1 MKNCMI
7 CIGLLVLLT
16 SCHTQK
22 PLDPPAKVPED
33 TTISTIPKDKPISAP
48 PEKQPIPGMEYS
60 PTNLIIM
67 YDAEIGKEPLLT
79 AIQEI
84 QAEIIYD
91 YHIIKGMAIRKPD
104 TMSLEDTKA
113 YFEKVNGVLSVSY
126 DHIYH
131 LDDPIV
137 PKPVDR

>member
-1 MKNCMI
+1 MKKHLLI

-22 PLDPPAKVPED
+22 PLDPPTTVPD
-33 TTISTIPKDKPISAP
+33 QPITTIPKRPPIS
-48 PEKQPIPGMEYS
+48 GMDYS

-67 YDAEIGKEPLLT
+67 YDVEIGKEPLLE

-84 QAEIIYD
+84 HAEIIYD
-91 YHIIKGMAIRKPD
+91 YNIITGMAIRKPE

-113 YFEKVNGVLSVSY
+113 YFEKVKGVLSVSY